1 MALNFDQEQIDYV
14 VKFNF
19 VTLEIE
25 SLLLKIIL
33 DNFANVPNYFLSR
46 KDVVSLISS
55 QNREM
60 LVKGED
66 VLKLNT
72 DDHERL
78 RGFFLDDDPRN

>member
-78 RGFFLDDDPRN
+78 RDFC

>member
-25 SLLLKIIL
+25 PPLLEIIL

-46 KDVVSLISS
+46 KDVVSLIPS

-66 VLKLNT
+66 VLKLNKY
-72 DDHERL
+72 R
-78 RGFFLDDDPRN
+78 

>member
-1 MALNFDQEQIDYV
+1 MAQNFDQEQIDYV

-33 DNFANVPNYFLSR
+33 DNFANLPNYFLSR

-66 VLKLNT
+66 VLKSNT

-78 RGFFLDDDPRN
+78 RDFC

>member
-25 SLLLKIIL
+25 PLLLEIIL
-33 DNFANVPNYFLSR
+33 DNFANLPNYFLSR

-66 VLKLNT
+66 VLKLNKY
-72 DDHERL
+72 R
-78 RGFFLDDDPRN
+78 